1 MSTVLTTVS
10 RIDANKFW
18 NDYLALD
25 GMKVSE
31 MDIYQKRLTDFFTRR
46 DYKDGAYIRV
56 LSQYPVALLSYLGI
70 LPEGTNRATHV
81 ENRPTIIE
89 DVELDLPLHLITS
102 RRAMDESMKSIT
114 EQAYKP
120 LRYFKGTKQTF
131 DRVNYSAAKG
141 YYLAPV
147 KDYDSKGIPWGES
160 APELDF
166 DINKVEFFNDLSLG
180 DINSAIQADAK
191 SHGDNIYVKD
201 KVIPVGGLIP
211 AATMSNA
218 LYLTKMYMVSI
229 LAMWSHTELRA
240 PNWVREALA
249 HVPEKLSDDPELLKE
264 LQLRNLTLGGHN
276 RGNIG
281 EIKKTSNSESAVI
294 SVAINGYQDSYN
306 LKPKSRAHKKTS
318 TRNGSPVDP
327 STLGGPPLPNGPQDL

>member
-1 MSTVLTTVS
+1 MSTVLTTVP

-18 NDYLALD
+18 NDYLELD

-46 DYKDGAYIRV
+46 DYKDGHYIRV
-56 LSQYPVALLSYLGI
+56 LSQYPVALLSYLGL
-70 LPEGTNRATHV
+70 LPEGTNRTTHV

-89 DVELDLPLHLITS
+89 DVELNLPLHLITS

-120 LRYFKGTKQTF
+120 LRFFKGTKQTF

-166 DINKVEFFNDLSLG
+166 EVGDRKFNDLTLG
-180 DINSAIQADAK
+180 DINSAIQSGATADGT
-191 SHGDNIYVKD
+191 SVTIGDN
-201 KVIPVGGLIP
+201 KVEIGCMIP
-211 AATMSNA
+211 AATMSSS

-229 LAMWSHTELRA
+229 LAMWSNTPLEA
-240 PNWVREALA
+240 PSWVKEALA
-249 HVPEKLSDDPELLKE
+249 HVPENLEDDPELLKE
-264 LQLRNLTLGGHN
+264 LQFRNLTLGEY
-276 RGNIG
+276 NIG
-281 EIKKTSNSESAVI
+281 TIGRVRHSGNSTSAVI
-294 SVAINGYQDSYN
+294 SVAINGYQDAYN
-306 LKPKSRAHKKTS
+306 IKPVSRAPKKVSRKANS
-318 TRNGSPVDP
+318 TREGRYTNVGDLPSGSP
-327 STLGGPPLPNGPQDL
+327 DL